1 MSDGEDAFLRQA
13 YELKDLEDAMAF
25 YQHWAEDYDRQ
36 MEGNLHYVA
45 PRQTAEHLARF
56 VEDRSV
62 AVLDVGCG
70 TGLTSHYLAEQGFE
84 TFDGIDLNEAMLER
98 SRARGIYRNLIKAD
112 LTLPLT
118 LDDESYGA
126 AISSGTFTL
135 GHVGPEPIPEIFRV
149 LQPGAC
155 FACTVHRDI
164 WSAKGFEA
172 AFGTLETAGKIRT
185 VDMAQGHFFAHLEP
199 TAKYCVF
206 QKL

>member
-25 YQHWAEDYDRQ
+25 YQHWADDYDRQ

-84 TFDGIDLNEAMLER
+84 TFDGIDLNDAMLER
-98 SRARGIYRNLIKAD
+98 SRKRGIYRNLIKAD
-112 LTLPLT
+112 LTLPLA
-118 LDDESYGA
+118 LGDESYGA

-149 LQPGAC
+149 LRPGAY
-155 FACTVHRDI
+155 FACTVHHDI
-164 WSAKGFEA
+164 WSPKGFEA
-172 AFGTLETAGKIRT
+172 AFADFEDAGKIRT